1 MIKECLFKGCQAVKL
16 ENELIRVIVLPSMGG
31 KVASIYKKDKEF
43 ELLYQNKEEVYKK
56 PKIYDTFSAYD
67 ASGFDDAFP
76 SIDISKVN
84 ISGKEIL
91 YPDHGEIWSADFTY
105 KIEDEKVHLVYESTI
120 LKYRYEKIFSLSKDN
135 LISDYKIS
143 NFGDYEFPCIWV
155 MHSLIVCEE
164 DMELIFPKGTKEI
177 INVLNSKFLGEAG
190 KIHSYPITMAS
201 SGKHYE
207 LNKIL
212 PLNSNNMEK
221 YYVKGSVTEGL
232 CGAYYP
238 SKDVNYRI
246 YFDKSKLPY
255 LGFWI
260 TEGGFRGDY
269 NCALEPA
276 NGYYDSVETAEKEQK
291 LYKLKPNETLEF
303 TLRIEIK

>member
-1 MIKECLFKGCQAVKL
+1 MIKECLFKECQAIKL
-16 ENELIRVIVLPSMGG
+16 ENELIRVIILPKMGG
-31 KVASIYKKDKEF
+31 KVASIYRKDKDF

-56 PKIYDTFSAYD
+56 PKIYDTFSEYD

-105 KIEDEKVHLVYESTI
+105 RVDNEKVYLIYESTI
-120 LKYRYEKIFSLSKDN
+120 LKYKYEKIFSLSKDN
-135 LISDYKIS
+135 LIAEYKIL
-143 NFGDYEFPCIWV
+143 NFGEDEVPCIWA

-164 DMELIFPKGTKEI
+164 DMELIFPTDTHEI
-177 INVLNSKFLGEAG
+177 INVLNSKFLGEVG
-190 KIHSYPITMAS
+190 KIHSYPLTITS
-201 SGKHYE
+201 EGKPYE

-212 PLNSNNMEK
+212 PLSSNNMEK
-221 YYVKGSVTEGL
+221 YYVKGAVTEGI

-238 SKDVNYRI
+238 SKDVNYRV

-269 NCALEPA
+269 NCALEPT
-276 NGYYDSVETAEKEQK
+276 NGYYDSIEIAEKEQG
-291 LYKLKPNETLEF
+291 LYKIKPNEALEF
-303 TLRIEIK
+303 ILRIEIK